1 MLSRQILI
9 DTDFHRYA
17 DDYEAVAMVAALVR
31 RHEAKIAG
39 ITTVTGNAWASNC
52 AKHARDALVEL
63 GLDQV
68 PVHQG
73 AEQPLIHRQSD
84 FAHRSRLY
92 GAAFGGAWG
101 NAALLESSPLIQPKP
116 TNGAEAHA
124 VEFLV
129 TQLRNASEP
138 VTILSIGPFTN
149 IALAVRIA
157 PDIVPKIGALFVMGG
172 AFYVQGNVTP
182 SAEFNWWFDAESAA
196 IVLEQNIEI
205 TVVPLDA
212 TDSIVIDCD
221 RYRRWEKEFGAHW
234 FFTEFHQPK
243 FGRLFDDDPSF
254 ELPVWDALA
263 AACLIDSSLVTRS
276 EQLWLSVDCSIGPSY
291 GRAISY
297 SDAKSFNLEEP
308 SRPRATVVLEADQ
321 DRFWSLYESL
331 IFSETQEV

>member
-17 DDYEAVAMVAALVR
+17 DDYEAVAMVAALVK

-52 AKHARDALVEL
+52 AKHARDALVDL

-138 VTILSIGPFTN
+138 MTILSIGPFTN

-196 IVLEQNIEI
+196 IVLEQNIDI

-212 TDSIVIDCD
+212 TDSIVI
-221 RYRRWEKEFGAHW
+221 
-234 FFTEFHQPK
+234 
-243 FGRLFDDDPSF
+243 
-254 ELPVWDALA
+254 
-263 AACLIDSSLVTRS
+263 
-276 EQLWLSVDCSIGPSY
+276 
-291 GRAISY
+291 
-297 SDAKSFNLEEP
+297 
-308 SRPRATVVLEADQ
+308 
-321 DRFWSLYESL
+321 
-331 IFSETQEV
+331 

>member
-17 DDYEAVAMVAALVR
+17 DDHEALAMIATLVER
-31 RHEAKIAG
+31 NEAKIAG

-52 AKHARDALVEL
+52 AEQARDALTPL

-73 AEQPLIHRQSD
+73 AEQPLVHRQSD

-101 NAALLESSPLIQPKP
+101 NAVLLESSPLKQPKP
-116 TNGAEAHA
+116 TNGTEAHT

-129 TQLRNASEP
+129 TQLRNAPEP

-172 AFYVQGNVTP
+172 AFYVPGQR
-182 SAEFNWWFDAESAA
+182 DAFRG
-196 IVLEQNIEI
+196 IQL
-205 TVVPLDA
+205 VV
-212 TDSIVIDCD
+212 
-221 RYRRWEKEFGAHW
+221 
-234 FFTEFHQPK
+234 
-243 FGRLFDDDPSF
+243 
-254 ELPVWDALA
+254 
-263 AACLIDSSLVTRS
+263 
-276 EQLWLSVDCSIGPSY
+276 
-291 GRAISY
+291 
-297 SDAKSFNLEEP
+297 
-308 SRPRATVVLEADQ
+308 
-321 DRFWSLYESL
+321 
-331 IFSETQEV
+331 